1 MGTGGGRVVL
11 DGGGRRRRK
20 LEEEEDDEYVAD
32 DDEEDDEEEEYQQS
46 AATAEE
52 EEEEEGGDDEAE
64 PEDESDADFVG
75 DEEEEEE
82 LDDLED
88 EDDLEVEAPRP
99 KRPLPRPRPPKVLR
113 KGKPQGSRRRRL
125 EEDDDD
131 YEEGEEEDADFD
143 PDVDE
148 EEEEEEVEEEEDDEE
163 EEYEEDDDDSD
174 DFAPIR
180 ARKTST
186 KNHVAKRKPAAGR
199 KKKKRKGSRVS
210 KAKKP
215 KKAVSGRPRRKK
227 RWATDDEEEEEED
240 DADFIVE
247 DDQEEEEEN
256 HRPKKKAKAAR
267 KPRDVMPEPDV
278 EPSAWPAVESDT
290 SDFEFVTSDEEA
302 GEKEAPAPEPAKI
315 KAKKGRKRWG
325 SGSESSSDSDY
336 VISEQELKDL
346 EVSMPQESA
355 LQSPITPPR
364 RTFLTRRM
372 GEKGKEPE
380 EAWKQ
385 TCGICL
391 SEEQRATIQ
400 GVLNCCSHYFCFACI
415 MEWSKVESRCP
426 LCKRRFTTITKS
438 SMADLGLGSRKAVI
452 RVEKR
457 DQVYQPTEEEMR
469 RWLDPYENVVCIE
482 CNCGGDDNLMLLC
495 DICDSSAHTY
505 CVGLGRQ
512 VPEGNWYCG
521 GCRSGGE
528 GPSSVQ
534 TQDRVAHCRESNT
547 NPANSTSG
555 SFGSATPSGVFQRPP
570 PISTQPSPQ
579 GFDLN
584 LSPRETPDEDKR
596 EESHVSAD
604 AASTPT
610 GRHAT
615 LDRRRAFNRRI
626 RILLFRPRGATNG
639 WQNPIQLDRTIPES
653 EQNVQSTCTPT
664 EVNPSCSRDNSMQN
678 QQSSSSF
685 VQPARGLIERTYGGG
700 SDFQQTEGAKE
711 QLIPIVK
718 RNIKLIYAQ
727 SPLDQSDFKNVARR
741 ATHTILAL
749 FGIAHNEDFVVTTP
763 HPLPSHCN
771 HACDGQEPTFL
782 MRTCC
787 SSCFNSFVGG
797 VVSYIAKM
805 LT

>member
-1 MGTGGGRVVL
+1 MRMGTGGGRVAL

-20 LEEEEDDEYVAD
+20 LDEEDDEEYVAD
-32 DDEEDDEEEEYQQS
+32 DDEEEDEDEDEEEYQQ
-46 AATAEE
+46 AAAPSDDG
-52 EEEEEGGDDEAE
+52 EEGGDDEAE

-82 LDDLED
+82 DLED
-88 EDDLEVEAPRP
+88 EDDLEEVKAPRP
-99 KRPLPRPRPPKVLR
+99 KRPP
-113 KGKPQGSRRRRL
+113 KGKPPPRSRRRRQ
-125 EEDDDD
+125 EDDDDD
-131 YEEGEEEDADFD
+131 YEEEEEEDADFD

-148 EEEEEEVEEEEDDEE
+148 DDEE
-163 EEYEEDDDDSD
+163 EVDEDEEEFEQDDDDSD

-186 KNHVAKRKPAAGR
+186 KNHVAKRKPPPGR
-199 KKKKRKGSRVS
+199 KKKKRKPSRVS
-210 KAKKP
+210 KAKP
-215 KKAVSGRPRRKK
+215 KKPTSGRRRRK
-227 RWATDDEEEEEED
+227 RWATDDDEEEED

-247 DDQEEEEEN
+247 DDQEEEEDD

-267 KPRDVMPEPDV
+267 KTRDVTPEPDV
-278 EPSAWPAVESDT
+278 EASAWPAVESDT
-290 SDFEFVTSDEEA
+290 SEFEFVTSDEEA
-302 GEKEAPAPEPAKI
+302 ADKEAPAAEPAKT
-315 KAKKGRKRWG
+315 KGKKGRKRWG

-346 EVSMPQESA
+346 EVSMPPDAA
-355 LQSPITPPR
+355 LQSPATPPR
-364 RTFLTRRM
+364 RTFLSRRV

-400 GVLNCCSHYFCFACI
+400 GVLNCCAHYFCFACI

-482 CNCGGDDNLMLLC
+482 CNRGGDDNLMLLC

-528 GPSSVQ
+528 GPSA
-534 TQDRVAHCRESNT
+534 QDRVVHCRESNT
-547 NPANSTSG
+547 NPANSSSG

-570 PISTQPSPQ
+570 PINTQPSLQ

-604 AASTPT
+604 AVSTPT

-626 RILLFRPRGATNG
+626 RILLFRPRVTPNG
-639 WQNPIQLDRTIPES
+639 WQNPIQSDRTIPEN
-653 EQNVQSTCTPT
+653 EQNPQSTSTPT
-664 EVNPSCSRDNSMQN
+664 EVNPSCSRDSSMQN

-700 SDFQQTEGAKE
+700 SNFQQTEGAKE

-718 RNIKLIYAQ
+718 RNLKLMCAQ
-727 SPLDQSDFKNVARR
+727 SPLGQSDFKNVARR

-749 FGIAHNEDFVVTTP
+749 SGIAHNEDFVVSTP

-771 HACDGQEPTFL
+771 HACDGQEPAFL

-797 VVSYIAKM
+797 VVSYIAEM
-805 LT
+805 FT

>member
-1 MGTGGGRVVL
+1 MGGTGRVVL
-11 DGGGRRRRK
+11 NGRRRDDDDD
-20 LEEEEDDEYVAD
+20 DDEYVAD
-32 DDEEDDEEEEYQQS
+32 DDEEEEEEDYAAAAATASDDEEEDE
-46 AATAEE
+46 
-52 EEEEEGGDDEAE
+52 DEADP

-75 DEEEEEE
+75 DEEE
-82 LDDLED
+82 DLED
-88 EDDLEVEAPRP
+88 EDDLELETTPRP
-99 KRPLPRPRPPKVLR
+99 KRPPKVNR
-113 KGKPQGSRRRRL
+113 KRKPPGSRRRKR
-125 EEDDDD
+125 EVDDDDD
-131 YEEGEEEDADFD
+131 YEEEEDHDFD

-148 EEEEEEVEEEEDDEE
+148 EEEEEEEEETDEDEE
-163 EEYEEDDDDSD
+163 EEEFEEDDVDSD

-180 ARKTST
+180 ARKTT

-199 KKKKRKGSRVS
+199 KKKKKRKGSRVS
-210 KAKKP
+210 KPKAKK
-215 KKAVSGRPRRKK
+215 ATTARRRRK
-227 RWATDDEEEEEED
+227 RWAADDYEDDEED
-240 DADFIVE
+240 DADFIVD
-247 DDQEEEEEN
+247 DDQEEEEI
-256 HRPKKKAKAAR
+256 HRPKKKAKAA
-267 KPRDVMPEPDV
+267 KKTRDVTPEPDV
-278 EPSAWPAVESDT
+278 EASTWPAVESDT

-302 GEKEAPAPEPAKI
+302 ADKEAPAAEPAKI
-315 KAKKGRKRWG
+315 KGKKGRKRWG

-346 EVSMPQESA
+346 EVSMPPESV
-355 LQSPITPPR
+355 LQSPTTPPR
-364 RTFLTRRM
+364 RTFLARRV

-391 SEEQRATIQ
+391 SEEQKATIQ
-400 GVLNCCSHYFCFACI
+400 GVLNCCAHYFCFACI

-482 CNCGGDDNLMLLC
+482 CNRGGDDNLMLLC

-505 CVGLGRQ
+505 CVGLGRE

-528 GPSSVQ
+528 GPSNAQ
-534 TQDRVAHCRESNT
+534 TQDRVVHCRENNT
-547 NPANSTSG
+547 NPANSSSV
-555 SFGSATPSGVFQRPP
+555 SFGLATPSGVFQRPP
-570 PISTQPSPQ
+570 PINTQPSLQ

-596 EESHVSAD
+596 EESLVSAD
-604 AASTPT
+604 AVSTPT

-626 RILLFRPRGATNG
+626 RILLFRPRIATNG
-639 WQNPIQLDRTIPES
+639 WQNPIQHDRTIPEN
-653 EQNVQSTCTPT
+653 EQSSQSTCAPN
-664 EVNPSCSRDNSMQN
+664 EVNPSCSRDGSMQN

-700 SDFQQTEGAKE
+700 SNFQQTEGAKE

-718 RNIKLIYAQ
+718 RNLKLICAQ

-749 FGIAHNEDFVVTTP
+749 SGIAHNEDFVVNTP

-771 HACDGQEPTFL
+771 HACDGQEPAFL

-797 VVSYIAKM
+797 VVGYIAKM
-805 LT
+805 FT

>member
-1 MGTGGGRVVL
+1 MGGTGGGRVVL
-11 DGGGRRRRK
+11 KGGGRRRSK
-20 LEEEEDDEYVAD
+20 LDDEDDEEYVAD
-32 DDEEDDEEEEYQQS
+32 DDEEEEDEEEEYEES
-46 AATAEE
+46 AAAAAAAASDSDD

-75 DEEEEEE
+75 DEEEEME
-82 LDDLED
+82 DLED

-99 KRPLPRPRPPKVLR
+99 KRPPKKVRKPP
-113 KGKPQGSRRRRL
+113 GSRRRRR

-131 YEEGEEEDADFD
+131 YEEEEDDDFD
-143 PDVDE
+143 PDMD
-148 EEEEEEVEEEEDDEE
+148 EEEEEVEEDEE
-163 EEYEEDDDDSD
+163 EEEEFEEDDDDSD

-180 ARKTST
+180 ARKTTT

-199 KKKKRKGSRVS
+199 KKKRKGSRVS
-210 KAKKP
+210 KSKSKKGT
-215 KKAVSGRPRRKK
+215 KARRRRK
-227 RWATDDEEEEEED
+227 RWAADDYEDDEEEEDD

-247 DDQEEEEEN
+247 DNQEEEEN

-267 KPRDVMPEPDV
+267 KTRDITPEPDV
-278 EPSAWPAVESDT
+278 EATTWPAVESDT
-290 SDFEFVTSDEEA
+290 SDFEFVTSDEEVA
-302 GEKEAPAPEPAKI
+302 EKEAPAAEPAKI
-315 KAKKGRKRWG
+315 KGKKGRKRWG

-346 EVSMPQESA
+346 EVSMPPESA
-355 LQSPITPPR
+355 LQSPTTPPR
-364 RTFLTRRM
+364 RTFLARKV

-482 CNCGGDDNLMLLC
+482 CNRGGDDNLMLLC

-528 GPSSVQ
+528 GPSNAQ
-534 TQDRVAHCRESNT
+534 TQDRVVHSRESNI
-547 NPANSTSG
+547 NPANSSSG
-555 SFGSATPSGVFQRPP
+555 SFGAATPTGVFQRPP
-570 PISTQPSPQ
+570 PINTQPSLQ

-596 EESHVSAD
+596 DESHVSAD
-604 AASTPT
+604 AVSTPT

-626 RILLFRPRGATNG
+626 RILLFRPRVATNG
-639 WQNPIQLDRTIPES
+639 WQNSIQSDRTIPEN
-653 EQNVQSTCTPT
+653 EQNPRSTCTPT
-664 EVNPSCSRDNSMQN
+664 KVNPSCSRDSSMQN

-685 VQPARGLIERTYGGG
+685 VPPARGLIERTYGGG
-700 SDFQQTEGAKE
+700 SNFQQTEGAKE
-711 QLIPIVK
+711 QLIPVVK
-718 RNIKLIYAQ
+718 RNLKLICAQ

-749 FGIAHNEDFVVTTP
+749 SGIAHNEDFVVTTP

-771 HACDGQEPTFL
+771 HACDGQEPAFL

-805 LT
+805 FT